1 MKKLLALLVVIAL
14 SAGNVALIAQD
25 GVDEATYSLTEA
37 TSDVDSN
44 ATTLTDA
51 TPISAADDNP
61 EEAEMVEPT
70 IEVEGADALIK
81 RYYIEGDP
89 FFMTFVLICLILGLA
104 MCIER
109 IIYLNMATTNTGRL
123 LRRVEEAMA
132 SDGIEGAKEVCR
144 GTRGPVA
151 SIFYQALDRS
161 GGSAADVEKA
171 IGDYGAIEMARMERG
186 LSWISLFI
194 AIAPMLGFMGT
205 VIGMIGAFDDIQNA
219 GAMSP
224 QIVAGGIKVALLT
237 PVSGLI
243 VAIILQIFYNY
254 ILSKIDS
261 IVLEMEDSSISMVD
275 MVIRQEVM
283 NK

>member
-1 MKKLLALLVVIAL
+1 MKKLLALLVVIAMTAV
-14 SAGNVALIAQD
+14 SIQAQGD
-25 GVDEATYSLTEA
+25 DPAAADSTE
-37 TSDVDSN
+37 TVETVVDSTAAVTEDIPEAVT
-44 ATTLTDA
+44 ATDTD
-51 TPISAADDNP
+51 TADAVPAEP
-61 EEAEMVEPT
+61 E

-81 RYYIEGDP
+81 RYFIEGDAR
-89 FFMTFVLICLILGLA
+89 FMTLVLICLILGLA

-109 IIYLNMATTNTGRL
+109 IIYLNMATTNTGKL
-123 LRRVEEAMA
+123 LRNVEDAM
-132 SDGIEGAKEVCR
+132 SRSGIEGAKEVCR
-144 GTRGPVA
+144 NTRGPVA

-161 GGSAADVEKA
+161 GGSAAEVEKS
-171 IGDYGAIEMARMERG
+171 INDYGGIEMARMERG

-205 VIGMIGAFDDIQNA
+205 VIGMIGAFDDIQSA

-237 PVSGLI
+237 TVSGLI

-261 IVLEMEDSSISMVD
+261 IVLDMEDSSISMVD
-275 MVIRQEVM
+275 LVIRHEVM